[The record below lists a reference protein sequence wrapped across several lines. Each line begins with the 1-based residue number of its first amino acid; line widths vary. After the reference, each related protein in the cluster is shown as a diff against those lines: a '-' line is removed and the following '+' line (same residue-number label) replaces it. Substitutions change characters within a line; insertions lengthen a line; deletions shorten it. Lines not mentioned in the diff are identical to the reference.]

1 MLIEKNFSIDDLL
14 LDPNNPRF
22 IEEFVSHK
30 HFEDDSLE
38 AAQQATLRK
47 FATTSGAGKNGEEDP
62 TDISDLMVSMSQI
75 GYVPID
81 RIVARS
87 IVGSEKFLVI
97 EGNRR
102 ICTIKTLLRKY
113 ETMTKPSDKHELEP
127 HLEGFRQIPGLLLET
142 EGLSHEDVEH
152 RVRVI
157 LGLRHHGSLL
167 EWDPLPK
174 AFNVF
179 SEYMQHDPP
188 IVNFFYENKRI
199 NDVQSRLSISRSKVI
214 SSLKT
219 YIVFRQLREHF
230 PEMIR
235 DDHYSLIEAA
245 VGNRKLV
252 GGYFRTDTDTFLLDE
267 PSVQRMADVCQFDIR
282 DKPKSQFPQSL
293 KKIISRPQ
301 DFSKLGRLVQE
312 AEGADH
318 EATREYAR
326 SLIKRVE
333 DPEDIDMPLEMALS
347 DLTDYEARKN
357 WTRAVSALLD
367 QQEEKLP
374 VSDYSGTGNDRG
386 NKDVLKERLA
396 TLRKLL

>member
-1 MLIEKNFSIDDLL
+1 MLKEKNLSIDDLL

-22 IEEFVSHK
+22 IEDLGSHK
-30 HFEDDSLE
+30 HIGDDRLE
-38 AAQQATLRK
+38 AAQEATLKR
-47 FATTSGAGKNGEEDP
+47 FANTSGAGENGEEDP
-62 TDISDLMVSMSQI
+62 TDISDLVASMRQI

-81 RIVARS
+81 RIVVRS
-87 IVGSEKFLVI
+87 IAGSGKFLVI

-102 ICTIKTLLRKY
+102 VCTIKKLLREY
-113 ETMTKPSDKHELEP
+113 ETVTEPSKKHQLES
-127 HLEGFRQIPGLLLET
+127 HLEGFKQVPCLMLET
-142 EGLSHEDVEH
+142 EGLSEEAVEH

-167 EWDPLPK
+167 EWEPLPK

-188 IVNFFYENKRI
+188 ITDFVNENRRI
-199 NDVQSRLSISRSKVI
+199 KDVQSRLSIPRSKVI

-219 YIVFRQLREHF
+219 YVVFRQLREHF

-245 VGNRKLV
+245 VGNRNLV
-252 GGYFRTDTDTFLLDE
+252 GSYFRMDLNNFLLDE
-267 PSVQRMADVCQFDIR
+267 PSVQKMADICQFDVR
-282 DKPKSQFPQSL
+282 KTLPTDHL
-293 KKIISRPQ
+293 KKIISKPQ
-301 DFSKLGRLVQE
+301 DFSKLGRLVQK

-318 EATREYAR
+318 EATREYVR
-326 SLIKRVE
+326 NLIKRVE
-333 DPEDIDMPLEMALS
+333 NPEDLDMALEMALS
-347 DLTDYEARKN
+347 DLTNYETRKN
-357 WTRAVSALLD
+357 WTRAVGALLD

-386 NKDVLKERLA
+386 NKDALKERLA
-396 TLRKLL
+396 TLRRLL